1 MPKGI
6 PCFTVDEAEKAAET
20 IMSETGASVVVVK
33 AQIHAGGRGKGGRR
47 QGRQGRRQRSAQRG
61 REDPRHAA
69 HYPPD
74 RPRGQKVKRL
84 YVEQG
89 IDIARELYLG
99 LVVDRETRKI
109 AVMASTEGGVEI
121 EKVAEETPEKIL
133 IEFVDPTT
141 GLGAYQARKLAY
153 GLEVG
158 KGTPDPKA
166 TNAEFVKL
174 DQQARRAVREG
185 RLLAVRGQ
193 PAHHH
198 QARQGDRR

>member
-1 MPKGI
+1 MQLI
-6 PCFTVDEAEKAAET
+6 THQ
-20 IMSETGASVVVVK
+20 TGP
-33 AQIHAGGRGKGGRR
+33 
-47 QGRQGRRQRSAQRG
+47 
-61 REDPRHAA
+61 E
-69 HYPPD
+69 
-74 RPRGQKVKRL
+74 GQKVKRL

-89 IDIARELYLG
+89 IEIARELYLG

-133 IEFVDPTT
+133 IEFVDPTV
-141 GLGAYQARKLAY
+141 GLSGYQARKLAY

-174 DQQARRAVREG
+174 VSKLAELFEKEDCSLCEVNPLIVTKQGKISDADLAAARSAGLNDAQILEVVATTV
-185 RLLAVRGQ
+185 LNILTNYLNHVAD
-193 PAHHH
+193 PAI
-198 QARQGDRR
+198 DFPVVSV